1 MDLMNLIPTT
11 DTIDVVIT
19 HPSTYEPLT
28 NEDGTEMTITVYAP
42 HSKEYKAAVH
52 EQTNIRLK
60 QMQSKGNRNNN
71 TITAEEL
78 EVATVKMLAKTT
90 KDWSITFG
98 GEQPKFTVEAA
109 KKLYEDVFWI
119 KDQIEEAVS
128 TSEVFTQA

>member
-1 MDLMNLIPTT
+1 
-11 DTIDVVIT
+11 
-19 HPSTYEPLT
+19 
-28 NEDGTEMTITVYAP
+28 
-42 HSKEYKAAVH
+42 
-52 EQTNIRLK
+52 
-60 QMQSKGNRNNN
+60 
-71 TITAEEL
+71 
-78 EVATVKMLAKTT
+78 MLAKTT